1 MRILITGGTGQLGSA
16 LARSAPPG
24 MECLTPNRNLFDLGK
39 PEGITE
45 TIASAR
51 PDWIINCAA
60 YTQVDRAEQELDLA
74 TTINTDAPK
83 ALALAAHALG
93 ARMLH
98 LSTDFVFDGGRG
110 TPYAPDA
117 EPHPLNVYGRTKL
130 AGEQGVASVLGG
142 DALVVRTAWLYAAN
156 GRNFVRTILDLAR
169 TRDHLQVVCDQV
181 GTPTWADG
189 LAKALWKMIERSLR
203 GIHHWTDAGVASW
216 YDFAVAIQEEAV
228 GLGVLDRAVPII
240 PVTSDAFPSK
250 TKRPS
255 YSVLDKNATW
265 AALSATP
272 DHWRLSLRKMLHGL
286 AHV

>member
-1 MRILITGGTGQLGSA
+1 MKILITGATGQLGSA
-16 LARSAPPG
+16 LVRSAPPG
-24 MECLTPNRNLFDLGK
+24 MECLTPNRSELDLRK
-39 PEGITE
+39 PEGIAE
-45 TIASAR
+45 TIASTR
-51 PDWIINCAA
+51 PDWIINSAA
-60 YTQVDRAEQELDLA
+60 YTHVDRAELESPLA
-74 TTINTDAPK
+74 TVINADAPK
-83 ALALAAHALG
+83 TIALAAHALG

-110 TPYAPDA
+110 TPYAPDT
-117 EPHPLNVYGRTKL
+117 EPRPLNVYGRTKL
-130 AGEQGVASVLGG
+130 AGEQGVTSVLGR
-142 DALVVRTAWLYAAN
+142 DALIVRTAWLYAAN

-189 LAKALWKMIERSLR
+189 LAKALWKMIERTLH

-228 GLGVLDRAVPII
+228 ALGILDHAVPII

-255 YSVLDKNATW
+255 YSVLDKSVTW
-265 AALSATP
+265 AALSETP
-272 DHWRLSLRKMLHGL
+272 DHWRLSLRKMLQGL
-286 AHV
+286 ARA

>member
-1 MRILITGGTGQLGSA
+1 MKILITGATGQLGSA
-16 LARSAPPG
+16 LVRSAPPG
-24 MECLTPNRNLFDLGK
+24 MECLTPNRNELDLGK
-39 PEGITE
+39 PEGIAE

-51 PDWIINCAA
+51 PDWIINSAA
-60 YTQVDRAEQELDLA
+60 YTQVDRAEQESRLA
-74 TTINTDAPK
+74 TVINADAPK
-83 ALALAAHALG
+83 TIALAAHALG

-98 LSTDFVFDGGRG
+98 LSTDFVFDGARG
-110 TPYAPDA
+110 APYAPDT
-117 EPHPLNVYGRTKL
+117 EPRPLNVYGRTKL
-130 AGEQGVASVLGG
+130 AGEQGVTSVLGR
-142 DALVVRTAWLYAAN
+142 DALIVRTAWLYAAN

-189 LAKALWKMIERSLR
+189 LAKALWNMIERTFQ

-228 GLGVLDRAVPII
+228 AFGILDRAVPVI

-255 YSVLDKNATW
+255 YSVLDKSTTW

-272 DHWRLSLRKMLHGL
+272 DHWRLSLRKMLQGL
-286 AHV
+286 ARA

>member
-24 MECLTPNRNLFDLGK
+24 MECLTPNRDLLDLGQ
-39 PEGITE
+39 PERMAE
-45 TIASAR
+45 TIVTAR
-51 PDWIINCAA
+51 PDWIINSAA
-60 YTQVDRAEQELDLA
+60 YTQVDRAEQEPQLA

-98 LSTDFVFDGGRG
+98 LSTDFVFDGAHG

-130 AGEQGVASVLGG
+130 AGEQGVMSVLGD
-142 DALVVRTAWLYAAN
+142 DALIVRTAWLYAAN
-156 GRNFVRTILDLAR
+156 GRNFVRTILELAR
-169 TRDHLQVVCDQV
+169 TRDRLQVVCDQV

-189 LAKALWKMIERSLR
+189 LAKALWTMIERALH
-203 GIHHWTDAGVASW
+203 GVHHWTDAGVASW

-228 GLGVLDRAVPII
+228 ALGILDHAVPII

-255 YSVLDKNATW
+255 YSVLDKNVTWTTLAT
-265 AALSATP
+265 TP
-272 DHWRLSLRKMLHGL
+272 DHWRLSLRKMLQRL
-286 AHV
+286 AHA